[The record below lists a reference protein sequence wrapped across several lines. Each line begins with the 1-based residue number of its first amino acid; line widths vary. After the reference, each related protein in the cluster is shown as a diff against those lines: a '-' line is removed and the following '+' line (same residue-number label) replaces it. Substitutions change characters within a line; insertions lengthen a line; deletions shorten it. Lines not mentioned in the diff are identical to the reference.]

1 MKYRGSAIALALAL
15 MLSGCGIV
23 SNRYVNTK
31 AHTDSYAQPEKAEAQ
46 TVATRQEL
54 ENAMLTLIHSGVK
67 EAELNATNY
76 SGDFVA
82 DFAEVQEDILSTD
95 PESAYMVESISKR
108 ITAVDPYYKLNLL
121 FCYRR
126 APMDAENAQTVSE
139 SGKRVEDIVAEAM
152 ERCEEKLLLRFDDYH
167 TTDFNAIAEEYFEN
181 NLLCVMAKPSITA
194 RSYPATGSARLMELS
209 FTYSGLAGKPTLEG
223 MRSSVDTIMDSAEG
237 YVKGTM
243 TEMEKAMLL
252 YSFLAER
259 FDYKVEPSTTPAYDM
274 LFSGIADSHTFSA
287 VYYAMCER
295 AGLECTEVSGTKD
308 AEPYNWVILELGA
321 GTWHV
326 DPLSDEQAGRRSLQF
341 LTDSQMVGY
350 EWEGDYPVC
359 FGYVELPPV
368 QEVAVTEAT
377 ENTPEIPEEGPNSP
391 ELPADPPV
399 GKENEGQEQITS

>member
-1 MKYRGSAIALALAL
+1 MKHRGIAIALALAL

-23 SNRYVNTK
+23 SNRYVDVRK
-31 AHTDSYAQPEKAEAQ
+31 HTDTYSLPEKAEAQ
-46 TVATRQEL
+46 TVETRQEL

-76 SGDFVA
+76 PGDFVA

-108 ITAVDPYYKLNLL
+108 ITAVEPYYKLNLL

-126 APMDAENAQTVSE
+126 TPMDAENAQTVSA
-139 SGKRVEDIVAEAM
+139 SGRSVEDIVAEAM

-167 TTDFNAIAEEYFEN
+167 ATDFNKIAEEYFEN
-181 NLLCVMAKPSITA
+181 NLLRVMAKPIITA
-194 RSYPATGSARLMELS
+194 KSYPSSGSARLMELS
-209 FTYSGLAGKPTLEG
+209 FTYVGLAGKPTLEG

-237 YVKGTM
+237 YVKGTV

-252 YSFLAER
+252 YSFLSER

-274 LFSGIADSHTFSA
+274 LFSGIADSRTFSA

-295 AGLECTEVSGTKD
+295 AGLECTEVHGSKD
-308 AEPYNWVILELGA
+308 GEPYDWVILELGA

-326 DPLSDEQAGRRSLQF
+326 DPLSDEQAGRRTLQF

-350 EWEGDYPVC
+350 EWEEDYPVC

-368 QEVAVTEAT
+368 QETIVTETT
-377 ENTPEIPEEGPNSP
+377 ENIPESP
-391 ELPADPPV
+391 EEAPVSPEPPDIPPQE
-399 GKENEGQEQITS
+399 KENEGEAQITS